1 MIDIYPNAEQIW
13 FIRDLFYRDQLE
25 NNTLTDL
32 EKKLVEQLRPLLQ
45 NVESQ
50 CSTIVSLVENVLERE
65 MCEKLRNELDPFQ
78 RNGVL
83 FLGAGH
89 FSEYA
94 NNRLHERLQDI
105 LSMINS
111 VQQNSEPDNT
121 KIAAQEELQG
131 FLIKF
136 AQKIGLL
143 STITFENSPE
153 NVV

>member
-25 NNTLTDL
+25 NNTLTDS

-65 MCEKLRNELDPFQ
+65 ICEKLKNELDPFQ
-78 RNGVL
+78 RKGVL

-105 LSMINS
+105 LGVVNS
-111 VQQNSEPDNT
+111 VQQDSESDDI

-131 FLIKF
+131 FLIKL
-136 AQKIGLL
+136 AEKIGVL
-143 STITFENSPE
+143 STITFENPSNE
-153 NVV
+153 VV

>member
-1 MIDIYPNAEQIW
+1 
-13 FIRDLFYRDQLE
+13 
-25 NNTLTDL
+25 
-32 EKKLVEQLRPLLQ
+32 LRSLLQ

-50 CSTIVSLVENVLERE
+50 CSTIVTLVENVLERE

-94 NNRLHERLQDI
+94 NNRLHESLQDI